1 MDRIIFGTELSNYRT
16 IGIALGVSKKQNN
29 QGQLSKFAVSTVQDT
44 YTGFATPKR
53 TIMFEEDMG
62 MAYPILQKYVDPTI
76 VDPRG
81 GQIVSLTQLKAN
93 QDDYNMVKGLLE
105 IPGMMAVS
113 MPLRKGMCYANDVN
127 GSPITDRI
135 GNKVTRDHVE
145 VMVIIRCI
153 RPGDN
158 GQSRT
163 DYVSGWDPESQRDRI
178 ESRFY
183 TVPVTAQNTGM
194 AQGDEFIPVQSA
206 QAAPQQSA
214 QMPPQQSAP
223 TQQATQQATQMPP
236 QQPAAAQT
244 VTPF

>member
-1 MDRIIFGTELSNYRT
+1 MDRIIQGTELSNYRT
-16 IGIALGVSKKQNN
+16 IGITLGVSKKQNN
-29 QGQLSKFAVSTVQDT
+29 QGQISKFAVFTVQDT

-62 MAYPILQKYVDPTI
+62 MSYSILQKYVDPAI

-81 GQIVSLTQLKAN
+81 GQVVSLTQLQAN
-93 QDDYNMVKGLLE
+93 QADYQMVKGLLE

-127 GSPITDRI
+127 GNRITDRV
-135 GNKVTRDHVE
+135 GNKVKRDHVE
-145 VMVIIRCI
+145 VMVIVRCI
-153 RPGDN
+153 RPDDN

-183 TVPVTAQNTGM
+183 TVPVVQQATSM
-194 AQGDEFIPVQSA
+194 SQGDEFVPVQPV
-206 QAAPQQSA
+206 QQAPQQ
-214 QMPPQQSAP
+214 PAP
-223 TQQATQQATQMPP
+223 TQQPTPQVPP
-236 QQPAAAQT
+236 QPTPAPSGA
-244 VTPF
+244 PF